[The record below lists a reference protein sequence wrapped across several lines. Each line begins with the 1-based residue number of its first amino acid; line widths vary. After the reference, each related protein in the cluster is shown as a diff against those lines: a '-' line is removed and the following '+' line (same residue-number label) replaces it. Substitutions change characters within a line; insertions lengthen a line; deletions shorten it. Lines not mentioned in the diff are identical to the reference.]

1 MKERLL
7 ELIKQI
13 DKIEGLFHSA
23 GGVYKGLEIIND
35 VQDFTI
41 WLQAVRAELRDIHNR
56 TNDFF
61 IVDAIHDLEGFDG
74 WQDRRQFNKVKGD
87 LFAIREKVDSYY
99 PQDRTL
105 KCSSNIE
112 VNDTMQKQPKIFISH
127 SSKDAEYA
135 IRFTELFDSIGLN
148 REQIFCSS
156 VPGYNIPIDKDIF
169 EYLRE
174 QFEQNDLYVIFLLS
188 HNYYESIICLNEMGA
203 AWALKS
209 RSTTILLPG
218 FNFDEI
224 EGVVSKNK
232 IAIKL
237 TIEGDDIKDK
247 LNQLY
252 ENIIEEFGLTGKVD
266 IIWEKKRAKFLDGI
280 LKIKD
285 NRNSD
290 LHRKYKI
297 LISPEAEEIL
307 REVVIS
313 HKDEIIITKTL
324 QSGKSIQYGYK
335 CHSES
340 EGQREFSKWDG
351 AVDELIKLGFIKA
364 FDKKHE
370 IFKFTREGYYYLDS
384 AGEK

>member
-188 HNYYESIICLNEMGA
+188 HNYYESIVCLNEMGA

-266 IIWEKKRAKFLDGI
+266 IIWEKKRAKFLDSI
-280 LKIKD
+280 LKNKD
-285 NRNSD
+285 NGNSN
-290 LHRKYKI
+290 LHEKYKN
-297 LISPEAEEIL
+297 LISPEAKEIL
-307 REVVIS
+307 RDVVNS
-313 HKDEIIITKTL
+313 NNNKIIITEDIY
-324 QSGKSIQYGYK
+324 SGKIIQYGLK
-335 CHSES
+335 CHSGS
-340 EGQREFSKWDG
+340 EAPREFSKWE
-351 AVDELIKLGFIKA
+351 AAISELIKHKLIEARGSKN
-364 FDKKHE
+364 K
-370 IFKFTREGYYYLDS
+370 IFVITDAGYKYLES
-384 AGEK
+384 VGE